1 MHADL
6 PGRAPGRPCT
16 SDESG
21 AVETDPGSPSEATG
35 RPADR
40 IRIGIA
46 TDSNTQNGLFHIHK
60 AENKRRAILQDRPR
74 ISGPGTRTGSER
86 SGSHRTAGVAVG
98 NRAVP
103 LAHGGPP
110 VAGTRSTGQRPC
122 PSLTGRARYGSGS
135 PAASRAVPLA
145 HGAGSASP
153 APPVRVDV
161 YSRRTSATTAQ
172 VVSSAH
178 ASAAK
183 MLIAPPW

>member
-1 MHADL
+1 M
-6 PGRAPGRPCT
+6 
-16 SDESG
+16 
-21 AVETDPGSPSEATG
+21 
-35 RPADR
+35 
-40 IRIGIA
+40 
-46 TDSNTQNGLFHIHK
+46 
-60 AENKRRAILQDRPR
+60 
-74 ISGPGTRTGSER
+74 
-86 SGSHRTAGVAVG
+86 G

-122 PSLTGRARYGSGS
+122 PSLTERARYGSGS

-183 MLIAPPW
+183 TLMAPPW